1 MLWKTTMATLALAA
15 ALAVPAAAQQTQ
27 QGKQGNQG
35 HGQMMQGHGRMMDHG
50 QDHGMGPHGSMVG
63 WLTNHAGE
71 LGLTAEQ
78 SAKIQALDQR
88 FSAEMERHRAEMT
101 SIHESL
107 TEVLTPEQR
116 DKVHQMMQ
124 SEHGR
129 HGQWKDDEKK
139 EEGEKEEHD
148 SGS

>member
-15 ALAVPAAAQQTQ
+15 ALAVPAAAQQTH
-27 QGKQGNQG
+27 QGQE
-35 HGQMMQGHGRMMDHG
+35 HGRMMQGHGRMMDHG
-50 QDHGMGPHGSMVG
+50 EDHRMGPHGSMVG
-63 WLTNHAGE
+63 WLTSHASE

-78 SAKIQALDQR
+78 TAKIQALDAR

-116 DKVHQMMQ
+116 DQVRQMMQ

-139 EEGEKEEHD
+139 EEGEQEEND